1 MKWIKPMVGC
11 VLIAAAF
18 LGLIYWENEGRSHF
32 MMEEVAVAADDIAE
46 GALVNYSMFKR
57 MQIPKDNLL
66 SGALIMEQLSELK
79 GMISDRPITAN
90 SQITA
95 DFFDTADSRI
105 EKGKSIFVIKPSWI
119 DARSSSLRAGDTVHI
134 YSDTGD
140 SYFGAYRLAF
150 VKDDN
155 EQEVVAADGFTEPGN
170 ILARKMS
177 SRAVHHI
184 EIIATLAEYEAIMTF
199 VTQEKRGLLIVQ
211 KGDF

>member
-66 SGALIMEQLSELK
+66 SGALRMEQLSELK

-95 DFFDTADSRI
+95 DFF
-105 EKGKSIFVIKPSWI
+105 
-119 DARSSSLRAGDTVHI
+119 
-134 YSDTGD
+134 
-140 SYFGAYRLAF
+140 
-150 VKDDN
+150 
-155 EQEVVAADGFTEPGN
+155 
-170 ILARKMS
+170 
-177 SRAVHHI
+177 
-184 EIIATLAEYEAIMTF
+184 
-199 VTQEKRGLLIVQ
+199 
-211 KGDF
+211 